1 MKDLLEKLKV
11 YGEEKLTNEE
21 LLTIVIWG
29 ENTNDKNFQIVKNLI
44 RNNADMTGN
53 LRFLTQI
60 SISELIEQG
69 LKPEEASRVKAV
81 SGIFKRLSYPISP
94 KSFEVNSSKDVANLF
109 MPELRFEKTEFVKIV
124 VLTNRNQVLKVS
136 TLSMGTSNSATVSP
150 KDILSE
156 PVKMKASRIILVHN
170 HPSRRFKT

>member
-11 YGEEKLTNEE
+11 YGEEKLTTEE
-21 LLTIVIWG
+21 LLTIIIWG
-29 ENTNDKNFQIVKNLI
+29 QNTNDEKCKIVKNLI
-44 RNNADMTGN
+44 INNKDLTGN

-60 SISELIEQG
+60 SINELMEQG
-69 LKPEEASRVKAV
+69 LNIDEASRLKAV

-94 KSFEVNSSKDVANLF
+94 KSFEVNSSTDVANLF
-109 MPELRFEKTEFVKIV
+109 MSELRFEKIEFVKIV
-124 VLTNRNQVLKVS
+124 ILTNRNKVLKVS
-136 TLSMGTSNSATVSP
+136 TLSMGTSNSATVLP

-156 PVKMKASRIILVHN
+156 PVKMKAARIILVHN